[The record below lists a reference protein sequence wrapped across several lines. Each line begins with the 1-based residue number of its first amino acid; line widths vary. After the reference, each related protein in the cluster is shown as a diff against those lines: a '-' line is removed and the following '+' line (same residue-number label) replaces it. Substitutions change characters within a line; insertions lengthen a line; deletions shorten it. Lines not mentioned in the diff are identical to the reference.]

1 MNHEREE
8 KHIIST
14 LVENH
19 FGVLARVSGL
29 LSSRG
34 FNIDSLAVAETTD
47 PDTSRMTIVTRGD
60 ERIIEQIIK
69 QLYRLVDVIKVVD
82 LAECPH
88 VERELAL
95 IKIAADQEQRTAI
108 LQIVDVFRA
117 RTVDFSPQSI
127 TVEVTGDSRKIGA
140 MTAMLEPFGIMEVAR
155 TGVVALSRELDG
167 TSIHN
172 AEKAA

>member
-88 VERELAL
+88 VERVPRQDSGLLAS
-95 IKIAADQEQRTAI
+95 IDHCGSNWGQPQNWGYDGDVGAVRDNGSCADR
-108 LQIVDVFRA
+108 
-117 RTVDFSPQSI
+117 S
-127 TVEVTGDSRKIGA
+127 GC
-140 MTAMLEPFGIMEVAR
+140 
-155 TGVVALSRELDG
+155 VVA
-167 TSIHN
+167 
-172 AEKAA
+172 